1 MSQITKVLG
10 SKNIRVETVTANREG
25 RTSFHDLLIWRT
37 AKLGL
42 LLNRPWG
49 ILIVRI
55 RNADKIYC
63 TTINL
68 SFKELY

>member
-37 AKLGL
+37 AKPGL
-42 LLNRPWG
+42 LLNHEEFWLEMP
-49 ILIVRI
+49 IKYIVLPLICHSKNYI
-55 RNADKIYC
+55 
-63 TTINL
+63 
-68 SFKELY
+68 